1 MIGPGARGM
10 AVTDLDGDGRC
21 EDVNGN
27 NRLDF
32 SDVVLLFT
40 ILGDRSVTYE
50 ETSSFDFN
58 GNGRLDFADIVALFE
73 RL

>member
-1 MIGPGARGM
+1 MPGGSLSN
-10 AVTDLDGDGRC
+10 DLNGDGTC

-32 SDVVLLFT
+32 NDVVLLFT
-40 ILGDRSVTYE
+40 TLGDGSVAYE

-58 GNGRLDFADIVALFE
+58 GTGRLDFADIVALFE
-73 RL
+73 RF